1 MGQELLT
8 VQEAAQ
14 LLGIKRSSLYYHV
27 KLGQLHLVYIQARAY
42 VEAAE
47 VEKLRQADDDGK
59 LA

>member
-47 VEKLRQADDDGK
+47 VEKLRQNV
-59 LA
+59 